1 MHGTDIRNRELL
13 HHAKA
18 LFRSIRSNLRVLAS
32 LVNFTLIKFRAVAT
46 KAAIHMQFDFV

>member
-1 MHGTDIRNRELL
+1 MFGTDVHNRELL

-18 LFRSIRSNLRVLAS
+18 LFRNIRSNLKVLAY